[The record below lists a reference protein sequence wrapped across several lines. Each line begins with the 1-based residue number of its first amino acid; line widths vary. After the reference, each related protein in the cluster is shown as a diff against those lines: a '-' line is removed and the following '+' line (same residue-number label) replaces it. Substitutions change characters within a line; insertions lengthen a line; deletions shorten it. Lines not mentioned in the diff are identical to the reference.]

1 MTTNKIYAYIR
12 ISKDDLDIENQRFEI
27 NAYSQK
33 RFGKTPDVFVEDIV
47 SGKKSANE
55 RNLGAMLKKLKKDD
69 VFIAASTSRI
79 GRNFFDMIE
88 TAKIV
93 LEANAQFIAIQQNF
107 ELTTDFQGKM
117 LFTLYSLMA
126 EREREDISLR
136 PKAGIAKRKAEG
148 KMMGRPKDAISP
160 KIKDKLKEV
169 LEYKQ
174 KGLSDTAIG
183 KIYGVTRQTVAKFL
197 AMNA

>member
-1 MTTNKIYAYIR
+1 MVNNKIYAYIR
-12 ISKDDLDIENQRFEI
+12 ISKDDLDIDNQRFEI

-33 RFGKTPDVFVEDIV
+33 RYGKTPDIFVEDVV
-47 SGKKSANE
+47 SGKKTANE

-69 VFIAASTSRI
+69 IFIAASTSRI

-107 ELTTDFQGKM
+107 ELTNDFQGKM
-117 LFTLYSLMA
+117 LFTFYSLMA

-136 PKAGIAKRKAEG
+136 TKAGIAKRKSEG
-148 KMMGRPKDAISP
+148 VKMGRPKDAISP
-160 KIKDKLKEV
+160 KIKDKAKEV
-169 LEYKQ
+169 TEYKA

-183 KIYGVTRQTVAKFL
+183 KIYGVTRQTVAKFIT
-197 AMNA
+197 MIN